1 MWSSNVF
8 PAQTRFLSQLLSHRL
23 CTRSLCCMRSS
34 ERTGQRP
41 AVFKVPNCRC
51 VVFSLWLTWPKSIQ
65 IHPILLVILIWA
77 KGKCT
82 WAAAECVAFWTKKWM
97 VWGGPVAGRCL
108 PRLFHQRHSTGT
120 GHTSLP
126 PVDDPWEAW
135 FSIGFFFLSICWTL
149 ILGGWYYA
157 TICHTQSTPLRW
169 AQRSKTWPITNA
181 SAIVMQFHCSGF
193 I

>member
-8 PAQTRFLSQLLSHRL
+8 PAQTRFLSQVLSHRL

-51 VVFSLWLTWPKSIQ
+51 VVFSLWLTWPKSIRSWW
-65 IHPILLVILIWA
+65 L
-77 KGKCT
+77 
-82 WAAAECVAFWTKKWM
+82 FSF
-97 VWGGPVAGRCL
+97 GPRANARELRQNAWHFGPKSGWSGTVRWQVGDL
-108 PRLFHQRHSTGT
+108 PRLFHQRHSTGR
-120 GHTSLP
+120 TSRP

-135 FSIGFFFLSICWTL
+135 FSIGYLFLSICWTL

-157 TICHTQSTPLRW
+157 ITCHTQSTPLRW

-181 SAIVMQFHCSGF
+181 FTIVMWVNFSLA
-193 I
+193 